1 MSNALCSWITT
12 CQLAPAQRVISS
24 RGKGTADGNRGRKKN
39 KSWKYCFLYLFRTSV
54 IMAKPSSASLREIE
68 IRDGDCH
75 VDEKELPESTWR
87 TCYCPWVTPAGDLR
101 PHIFGTNR
109 ITSTKYTPA
118 TFLPVNFY
126 EQIMPW
132 YKPANFYFLCI
143 AVLQSISAISTTQGK
158 PTILMPLLFVV
169 GVTMIK
175 DWIEDSKRRQQDRDA
190 NEAMYKVWRRG
201 AWVDV
206 QAQNILVGDFV
217 LIKEDGR
224 LPCDVFVVG
233 SGIDSGD
240 VAFIDTKDLDGE
252 TNLKPKSVPKFLLQ
266 QFPRTKSSPDHVSTV
281 SMHLQCDSPENSSF
295 TDMGEWSGMIKF
307 ENPRRELLEMKG
319 KQKKGGFHVGI
330 DNFILRTCVLRNTPW
345 IIGLAVYTG
354 EQTKIR
360 KNNAKNQDS
369 MKIKNSTVFRHM
381 NYGFAAMGLL
391 QICCCLFASI
401 FAGMYQ
407 SRLKGSSGGWG
418 DAWYLA
424 LEDSPFFAGFK
435 RFFTWFIICKDFLP
449 ISLYVSLEM
458 VQFCQAKARVK
469 NKDVAEELRKFKE
482 DVKGA
487 KVHPFVEFDERQRM
501 LSEAKE
507 DPKQAKLIQEYL
519 YALSLNN
526 TVFPK
531 VKKPSSKR
539 KKKMAG
545 DEKQEDIKHDLTD
558 AYRNVPLQLD
568 SSSPDEKAL
577 VYFAQYMGYEVYHR
591 AEGTVALKRTSG
603 DQQKKWFEEFEDVCL
618 IDFTSKRK
626 RMTVIV
632 SPKFGPEKGLLK
644 IYCKGADSYV
654 KALCRGAKV
663 GAAEIEKLQKYNKT
677 IFENLEEFGGESLRA
692 TAIEDKLQDGVRR
705 KEAKAVPEA
714 IKSLLDASI
723 KIWVLTGDNVA
734 TAINIGISCN
744 LLEADM
750 TKEGRLFVFD
760 DFDKKHKDLTPAE
773 TDSSEYKNA
782 VRDLLESN
790 GAYYERERLK
800 AEEKARSEERT
811 EAESHICSR
820 CIVVGEEMRL
830 KEETENQVKR
840 AFIMRK
846 KACVLD
852 RQFDEALSKVP
863 ALRNKYQGQPLGLA
877 MHGNVWKVVAHYKT
891 QRATN
896 EVLTSSMPSLQDGKS
911 GGGVTEEVDMS
922 IEGKFYRL
930 AKECKSV
937 LGCRLEPK
945 EKAEIVK
952 LMQRRENVPTLAIG
966 DGNNDTVMIKTAEIG
981 VGIRGVE
988 GTSAVSA
995 SDYVISQFR
1004 FLTRLLLVHGRLNNR
1019 RICLLMYYIFY
1030 KTSLVV
1036 WTVLFF
1042 GFYSAFSGQFPY
1054 LDWMYQ
1060 LHNIAFTALP
1070 IIIYAIFDR
1079 DIDPHT
1085 LAANPYVY
1093 PWSRGPILYGPH
1105 KLIEW
1110 AFWAFLHAVICFF
1123 IPWYAFE
1130 VTSPEKSG
1138 QSFGFQSTMLVVYCC
1153 VVIVTNQKLAF
1164 YAAHWN
1170 WAWHLVFW
1178 GSISVLFVAILV
1190 FSTSTIFAIGGID
1203 YYFVGYRLFAMER
1216 FWMTLVLSSGLAC
1229 MVDYTRAVMEH
1240 FFPDRTRVFVEAR
1253 HLGKP
1258 VFDPDHV
1265 NLDDIKNYSLKD
1277 SKTPP
1282 GLNRRYTGSNFS
1294 FTPNVREAYQKKNN
1308 GIQN

>member
-1 MSNALCSWITT
+1 
-12 CQLAPAQRVISS
+12 
-24 RGKGTADGNRGRKKN
+24 
-39 KSWKYCFLYLFRTSV
+39 
-54 IMAKPSSASLREIE
+54 
-68 IRDGDCH
+68 
-75 VDEKELPESTWR
+75 
-87 TCYCPWVTPAGDLR
+87 
-101 PHIFGTNR
+101 
-109 ITSTKYTPA
+109 
-118 TFLPVNFY
+118 
-126 EQIMPW
+126 
-132 YKPANFYFLCI
+132 
-143 AVLQSISAISTTQGK
+143 
-158 PTILMPLLFVV
+158 
-169 GVTMIK
+169 
-175 DWIEDSKRRQQDRDA
+175 
-190 NEAMYKVWRRG
+190 
-201 AWVDV
+201 
-206 QAQNILVGDFV
+206 
-217 LIKEDGR
+217 
-224 LPCDVFVVG
+224 
-233 SGIDSGD
+233 
-240 VAFIDTKDLDGE
+240 
-252 TNLKPKSVPKFLLQ
+252 
-266 QFPRTKSSPDHVSTV
+266 
-281 SMHLQCDSPENSSF
+281 
-295 TDMGEWSGMIKF
+295 
-307 ENPRRELLEMKG
+307 
-319 KQKKGGFHVGI
+319 
-330 DNFILRTCVLRNTPW
+330 
-345 IIGLAVYTG
+345 
-354 EQTKIR
+354 
-360 KNNAKNQDS
+360 
-369 MKIKNSTVFRHM
+369 
-381 NYGFAAMGLL
+381 
-391 QICCCLFASI
+391 
-401 FAGMYQ
+401 
-407 SRLKGSSGGWG
+407 
-418 DAWYLA
+418 
-424 LEDSPFFAGFK
+424 
-435 RFFTWFIICKDFLP
+435 
-449 ISLYVSLEM
+449 
-458 VQFCQAKARVK
+458 
-469 NKDVAEELRKFKE
+469 
-482 DVKGA
+482 
-487 KVHPFVEFDERQRM
+487 
-501 LSEAKE
+501 
-507 DPKQAKLIQEYL
+507 
-519 YALSLNN
+519 
-526 TVFPK
+526 
-531 VKKPSSKR
+531 
-539 KKKMAG
+539 
-545 DEKQEDIKHDLTD
+545 
-558 AYRNVPLQLD
+558 
-568 SSSPDEKAL
+568 
-577 VYFAQYMGYEVYHR
+577 
-591 AEGTVALKRTSG
+591 
-603 DQQKKWFEEFEDVCL
+603 
-618 IDFTSKRK
+618 
-626 RMTVIV
+626 MTVIV

-677 IFENLEEFGGESLRA
+677 IFENLEEFGGESLRTLVVASATKPRSWWFGDEKTGEEGWKQKYDAAVIAKGPNAKQELSKLEGEIERDAEMDMIGA
-692 TAIEDKLQDGVRR
+692 TAIEDKLQDG
-705 KEAKAVPEA
+705 VPEA

-811 EAESHICSR
+811 EAEVR
-820 CIVVGEEMRL
+820 DAGQAKKMRL

-1229 MVDYTRAVMEH
+1229 E
-1240 FFPDRTRVFVEAR
+1240 
-1253 HLGKP
+1253 
-1258 VFDPDHV
+1258 
-1265 NLDDIKNYSLKD
+1265 
-1277 SKTPP
+1277 
-1282 GLNRRYTGSNFS
+1282 
-1294 FTPNVREAYQKKNN
+1294 
-1308 GIQN
+1308 